1 MNKIQRLLLSL
12 LAIIIIASSCSSK
25 FSVSKRRYMKGFHV
39 SVAINAKAK
48 KSKVE
53 ADFQNEVVAQSLD
66 KIIIKDK
73 TAPLAFVDQK
83 EKALTTKTTFN
94 TLPKQKKVISSSVFN
109 DRYASLA
116 NKAVSKNNIVNTLIE
131 RREKLN
137 HNSVKAKQKV
147 KAPFDSMGWGGIGPV
162 LAYVFGSILA
172 TVLLYGLLFLFIAA
186 FSGAV
191 IPVWLI
197 GFLIAIGVFI
207 VIAIIVVV
215 VINGD

>member
-1 MNKIQRLLLSL
+1 
-12 LAIIIIASSCSSK
+12 
-25 FSVSKRRYMKGFHV
+25 MKGFHV
-39 SVAINAKAK
+39 SVAKNAKAK

-53 ADFQNEVVAQSLD
+53 ADFQNEVVTQSLD
-66 KIIIKDK
+66 KIIIEEK
-73 TAPLAFVDQK
+73 TAALAFVDQK
-83 EKALTTKTTFN
+83 EKALNAKTSFN
-94 TLPKQKKVISSSVFN
+94 TLPKQKKVRSSSVFN
-109 DRYASLA
+109 YRYASLA
-116 NKAVSKNNIVNTLIE
+116 NKAISKNNIVNTLIE

-162 LAYVFGSILA
+162 LVYVFGSILA